1 MNNIK
6 EIAQRLRE
14 IRDLSDVT
22 VEELCEKLTIPMEQY
37 LEIESGNVDIPISV
51 LCEAA
56 EYYGISVTELL
67 TGEQAKLS
75 LYSLVRK
82 DKGIGVE
89 RTRDYNYKNLAYDF
103 ASRKIEPLLVT
114 IGKKPKE
121 ALHMNA
127 HKGHE
132 FHYCL
137 EGGFIF
143 YIDNHEIEVR
153 EGDSLYFDS
162 EHPHAMSSIGEQAK
176 ILVIVI

>member
-1 MNNIK
+1 MNSIK
-6 EIAQRLRE
+6 DIAQRLRE

-22 VEELCEKLTIPMEQY
+22 VEELCEKLTIPVEKY

-56 EYYGISVTELL
+56 EYYGLSVTELL
-67 TGEQAKLS
+67 TGEQAKLN
-75 LYSLVRK
+75 LYSLVCK

-89 RTRDYNYKNLAYDF
+89 RTKDYNYKNLAYDI
-103 ASRKIEPLLVT
+103 ASRKVEPLLVT
-114 IGKKPKE
+114 IGKKEKSE
-121 ALHMNA
+121 LHMNA

-137 EGGFIF
+137 EGSFTF
-143 YIDNHEIEVR
+143 YIDKYEVEVR

-162 EHPHAMSSIGEQAK
+162 EHPHAMSSVGDQAK